1 MLHLLYDEIFIF
13 HLSHH
18 PPSTFDDLPAS
29 PLRPS
34 VPVVAEEAE
43 SAHLVEESRK
53 PVEDPFLEIPV
64 NAVTLAVDNLSPA
77 VKLAILVVT
86 FNVA

>member
-1 MLHLLYDEIFIF
+1 M
-13 HLSHH
+13 
-18 PPSTFDDLPAS
+18 
-29 PLRPS
+29 
-34 VPVVAEEAE
+34 VAEEAE